1 MNLFENPFFHLSFA
15 NFSKDVNTLI
25 TALENEE
32 FHLKD
37 SDLFTFFQT
46 NDLENS
52 ENTAITELKKKLLSE
67 ELLTQ
72 LEQETNTTLS
82 RTHLDMFGTIYTPT
96 HYLLPH
102 DDRLEGRA
110 LAYILYLSDNYD
122 GALCLYGSK
131 DGKPT
136 TVAKKIKPTKN
147 MLVVFKVSEKSFHE
161 VEEVLA
167 GERLTITGW
176 FHYG

>member
-72 LEQETNTTLS
+72 LEQETN
-82 RTHLDMFGTIYTPT
+82 
-96 HYLLPH
+96 
-102 DDRLEGRA
+102 
-110 LAYILYLSDNYD
+110 
-122 GALCLYGSK
+122 
-131 DGKPT
+131 
-136 TVAKKIKPTKN
+136 
-147 MLVVFKVSEKSFHE
+147 
-161 VEEVLA
+161 
-167 GERLTITGW
+167 
-176 FHYG
+176 